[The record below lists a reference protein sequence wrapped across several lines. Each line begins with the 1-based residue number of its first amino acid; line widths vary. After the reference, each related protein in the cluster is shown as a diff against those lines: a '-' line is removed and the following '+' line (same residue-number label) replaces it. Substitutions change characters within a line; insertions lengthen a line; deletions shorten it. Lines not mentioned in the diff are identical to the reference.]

1 MVGVGVAVVEIVK
14 VMLDGGGWRWR
25 WSAVAEVLAVLEI
38 ETVVEVVKISAEV
51 LGGGGRLP
59 YLAEYA
65 MRVAG
70 GVAVSN

>member
-38 ETVVEVVKISAEV
+38 ETVVEVVKIGAEV
-51 LGGGGRLP
+51 LGGGGRLCHIW
-59 YLAEYA
+59 ES
-65 MRVAG
+65 MQCW
-70 GVAVSN
+70 